1 MDLQTLLPAL
11 DAALIATSGVCLLVG
26 VGFIKGGNVRWHKRL
41 MLAAGLLAIGFLV
54 VYVTRW
60 ALFGSAPF
68 TGEGGIRIVYYI
80 VLFTHIVMAIAIVPM
95 AIVTVRRAF
104 RGDYARHKRIAR
116 WTFPS
121 WLYVAVTGW
130 LVYWMLY
137 HLPT

>member
-1 MDLQTLLPAL
+1 MDLQTLLPAI
-11 DAALIATSGVCLLVG
+11 DAALIAASGVCLLAG
-26 VGFIKGGNVRWHKRL
+26 FGFIKGGNVRWHKRL
-41 MLAAGLLAIGFLV
+41 MLTAGLLAIGFLV
-54 VYVTRW
+54 VYVIRW
-60 ALFGSAPF
+60 AMFGSAPF
-68 TGEGGIRIVYYI
+68 TDEGWIEVVYYI
-80 VLFTHIVMAIAIVPM
+80 VLITHIVMAIAIVPM

-130 LVYWMLY
+130 LVYWMLH

>member
-1 MDLQTLLPAL
+1 MDLQTLLPTL

-26 VGFIKGGNVRWHKRL
+26 FGFIKRGSVAWHQRS
-41 MLAAGLLAIGFLV
+41 MLTAALLAIGFLV
-54 VYVTRW
+54 VYVIRW

-68 TGEGGIRIVYYI
+68 TGEGLIRIVYYVI
-80 VLFTHIVMAIAIVPM
+80 LFTHIVMAIAIVPM

-104 RGDYARHKRIAR
+104 RGDYAKHKRIAR

-121 WLYVAVTGW
+121 WLYVAITGW